1 MVALGTYLQLIVQP
15 EGDFSFW
22 LFSMG
27 VPLFSI
33 GLSTLPSKHESAQVS
48 YMCVQA
54 TLLLLAD
61 KLV

>member
-1 MVALGTYLQLIVQP
+1 MIALGTYLQLSIQP

-22 LFSMG
+22 LFAMG

-33 GLSTLPSKHESAQVS
+33 GLSTLPSTHESAQVS

-54 TLLLLAD
+54 MMLLLAD
-61 KLV
+61 TLV